1 MSVLKRQL
9 EKGKNS
15 EFWIKKIS
23 RNRER
28 DEEINKQ
35 LMFMGWTVIRFWGK
49 DIKKD
54 VEQCVKVVE
63 ETIFENRMHIYYDL
77 IESGVTCT
85 INHNKAIVEG
95 TQHILSKNYKAYD
108 LRHGAALMI
117 LALLGDKESVI
128 SNFEYVLRGY
138 DDMLNKIKSLGGKVS
153 ILN

>member
-1 MSVLKRQL
+1 MLFRSPLSIK
-9 EKGKNS
+9 S
-15 EFWIKKIS
+15 EI
-23 RNRER
+23 
-28 DEEINKQ
+28 
-35 LMFMGWTVIRFWGK
+35 
-49 DIKKD
+49 
-54 VEQCVKVVE
+54 E

-77 IESGVTCT
+77 IESGVTCI

-138 DDMLNKIKSLGGKVS
+138 DDILNKIKSLGGKVS